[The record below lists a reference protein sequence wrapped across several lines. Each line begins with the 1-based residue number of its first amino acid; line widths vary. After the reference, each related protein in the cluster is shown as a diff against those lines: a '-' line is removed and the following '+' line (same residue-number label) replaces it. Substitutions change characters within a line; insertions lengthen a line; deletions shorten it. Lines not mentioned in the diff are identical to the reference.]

1 MVYISARMRIFALSY
16 IICEDM
22 KNIARIM
29 MPIIVLSAC
38 STAPKDRTLVFDGIE
53 NARELGGLVM
63 QDGRTIR
70 SGMLVRS
77 GELSQASDRDVEVLK
92 ERFGLTDVFDFRFE
106 MERSRKPD
114 REMEGVKNTWLSTL
128 PQAFLA
134 AFASGRADSTI
145 VRSAN
150 LMDALASYAF
160 LPQAQEMADK
170 LYPAIVS
177 DTTSQRRY
185 GEFLRGVLDA
195 DGGAL
200 WHCSQ
205 GKDRCGWG
213 SAFVLAALG
222 AGRETIVEDFALS
235 NVSYEKAV
243 EAVSATIIEKG
254 GGEPELAFVRA
265 MVGVSV
271 ENFERTLDLIDSQ
284 YGSLPAYL
292 EKALGFTAAEQ
303 EKMKDK
309 YLEGT
314 RKSR

>member
-1 MVYISARMRIFALSY
+1 M
-16 IICEDM
+16 
-22 KNIARIM
+22 
-29 MPIIVLSAC
+29 VLSAC

-70 SGMLVRS
+70 EGVLVRS
-77 GELSQASDRDVEVLK
+77 GELSKASDADVALLK
-92 ERFGLTDVFDFRFE
+92 KRFALTDVFDFRFE
-106 MERSRKPD
+106 LERSRKPD
-114 REMEGVKNTWLSTL
+114 REMEGVRNTWLSTL

-134 AFASGRADSTI
+134 AFASGRADSTT
-145 VRSAN
+145 VQSAS
-150 LMDALASYAF
+150 LLEALASYAF
-160 LPQAQEMADK
+160 HPQAQEMAQK
-170 LYPAIVS
+170 LYPAIVT
-177 DTTSQRRY
+177 DTTSQKRY
-185 GEFLRGVLDA
+185 GEFLRGVLEA
-195 DGGAL
+195 KGGAL

-243 EAVSATIIEKG
+243 EALSAQVVQKG
-254 GGEPELAFVRA
+254 GGEPELAFIRA

-271 ENFERTLDLIDSQ
+271 ENFERTLEMIDAQ

-303 EKMKDK
+303 QKMKEK
-309 YLEGT
+309 YL
-314 RKSR
+314 K

>member
-1 MVYISARMRIFALSY
+1 MNYLTRILLPV
-16 IICEDM
+16 M
-22 KNIARIM
+22 
-29 MPIIVLSAC
+29 VLSAC

-70 SGMLVRS
+70 EGVLVRS
-77 GELSQASDRDVEVLK
+77 GELSKASDADVALLK
-92 ERFGLTDVFDFRFE
+92 ERFALTDVFDFRFE
-106 MERSRKPD
+106 LERSRKPD
-114 REMEGVKNTWLSTL
+114 REMEGVTNTWLSTL

-134 AFASGRADSTI
+134 AFASGRADSTT
-145 VRSAN
+145 VQSAS
-150 LMDALASYAF
+150 LLEALASYAF
-160 LPQAQEMADK
+160 HPQAQEMAQK
-170 LYPAIVS
+170 LYPAIVT
-177 DTTSQRRY
+177 DTTSQKRY
-185 GEFLRGVLDA
+185 GEFLRGVLEA
-195 DGGAL
+195 KGGAL

-243 EAVSATIIEKG
+243 EALSAQVVQKG
-254 GGEPELAFVRA
+254 GGEPELAFIRA

-271 ENFERTLDLIDSQ
+271 ENFERTLEMIESQ

-303 EKMKDK
+303 QKMKEK
-309 YLEGT
+309 YL
-314 RKSR
+314 K

>member
-1 MVYISARMRIFALSY
+1 M
-16 IICEDM
+16 
-22 KNIARIM
+22 
-29 MPIIVLSAC
+29 VLSAC

-70 SGMLVRS
+70 EGVLVRS
-77 GELSQASDRDVEVLK
+77 GELSKASDADVALLK
-92 ERFGLTDVFDFRFE
+92 ERFALTDVFDFRFE
-106 MERSRKPD
+106 LERSRKPD
-114 REMEGVKNTWLSTL
+114 REMEGVTNTWLSTL

-134 AFASGRADSTI
+134 AFASGRADSTT
-145 VRSAN
+145 VQSAS
-150 LMDALASYAF
+150 LLEALASYAF
-160 LPQAQEMADK
+160 HPQAQEMAQK
-170 LYPAIVS
+170 LYPAIVT
-177 DTTSQRRY
+177 DTTSQKRY
-185 GEFLRGVLDA
+185 GEFLRGVLEA
-195 DGGAL
+195 KGGAL

-243 EAVSATIIEKG
+243 EALSAQVVQKG
-254 GGEPELAFVRA
+254 GGEPELAFIRA

-271 ENFERTLDLIDSQ
+271 ENFERTLEMIDAQ

-292 EKALGFTAAEQ
+292 EKALGFTAEEQ
-303 EKMKDK
+303 QKMKEK
-309 YLEGT
+309 YL
-314 RKSR
+314 K

>member
-1 MVYISARMRIFALSY
+1 MSPMNYLTRILLPV
-16 IICEDM
+16 M
-22 KNIARIM
+22 
-29 MPIIVLSAC
+29 VLSAC

-70 SGMLVRS
+70 EGVLVRS
-77 GELSQASDRDVEVLK
+77 GELSKASDADVALLK
-92 ERFGLTDVFDFRFE
+92 ERFALTDVFDFRFE
-106 MERSRKPD
+106 LERSRKPD
-114 REMEGVKNTWLSTL
+114 REMEGVTNTWLSTL
-128 PQAFLA
+128 PQAFLS
-134 AFASGRADSTI
+134 AFASGRADSTT
-145 VRSAN
+145 VQSAS
-150 LMDALASYAF
+150 LLEALASYAF
-160 LPQAQEMADK
+160 HPQAQEMAQK
-170 LYPAIVS
+170 LYPAIVT
-177 DTTSQRRY
+177 DTTSQKRY
-185 GEFLRGVLDA
+185 GEFLRGVLEA
-195 DGGAL
+195 KGGAL

-243 EAVSATIIEKG
+243 EALSAQVVQKG
-254 GGEPELAFVRA
+254 GGEPELAFIRA

-271 ENFERTLDLIDSQ
+271 ENFERTLEMIESQ

-303 EKMKDK
+303 QKMKEK
-309 YLEGT
+309 YL
-314 RKSR
+314 K